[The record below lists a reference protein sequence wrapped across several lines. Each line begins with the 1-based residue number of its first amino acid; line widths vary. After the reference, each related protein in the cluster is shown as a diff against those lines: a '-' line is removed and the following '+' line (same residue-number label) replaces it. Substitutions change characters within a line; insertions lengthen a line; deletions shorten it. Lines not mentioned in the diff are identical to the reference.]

1 MATKKI
7 PTFDPAKAINADGNV
22 IPKNYT
28 GWAIDTG
35 PNGVY
40 ARYATNG
47 KWPTAKTWADMP
59 PGTAYQLNGNSWTS
73 ISGVTANTSIAG
85 QQTKPLPDVQD
96 NRSTPAATATPAA
109 TGTPAATTATSAAPS
124 AKAAN
129 KPPVAPPAAPT
140 NTTAAPTDAQQ
151 ATTTPATTEVG
162 GALPADIN
170 GTNVPQV
177 EAQLNKEYPAIYS
190 FWMSDPTLKSI
201 FESSVADGTIAS
213 LQKGSAAAAQKFG
226 QALQPWIAKNGSSM
240 LAAES
245 DKAALPGKYQETLTN
260 RQSFVKNIATQ
271 LGYSNLDDAT
281 LNKVAELTFN
291 TDYLDT
297 SFGTQAGQDRLKT
310 YLAQTAAASNM
321 ALTGGTAA
329 QTRTD
334 LINYNNQMGNPY
346 SSAWIDSAVSDIADP
361 SKGVSPDTY
370 KTMIKTASASKYSGF
385 ADQINKGVSVQ
396 QIADPYISKMTDLLE
411 LPYNTSNYSQ
421 YLNDPLI
428 QKALSTSIGPDGTTQ
443 PMTNYDFANTVRQDP
458 RWAYTN
464 NARDSVNGML
474 HQIGKDFGFTS

>member
-7 PTFDPAKAINADGNV
+7 QTFDPAKAVNTDANG

-28 GWAIDTG
+28 GWTINDAPDGT
-35 PNGVY
+35 Y

-47 KWPTAKTWADMP
+47 KWVSADTWDDMP
-59 PGTAYQLNGNSWTS
+59 PGNAYQLNGNKWTAVGK
-73 ISGVTANTSIAG
+73 ITANTSIVG
-85 QQTKPLPDVQD
+85 QQTKPLPDIQD
-96 NRSTPAATATPAA
+96 NRPAPVA
-109 TGTPAATTATSAAPS
+109 TGTPAATTAASAAPS

-129 KPPVAPPAAPT
+129 KPLVAPPAAPT
-140 NTTAAPTDAQQ
+140 DKANASTPPT
-151 ATTTPATTEVG
+151 ATTTPATTAVG

-240 LAAES
+240 LAAEA

-260 RQSFVKNIATQ
+260 RQSFVKDTATQ

-291 TDYLDT
+291 TDYLDS

-310 YLAQTAAASNM
+310 YLAQTAAASKM

-428 QKALSTSIGPDGTTQ
+428 QKAMSTSIGKDGTTQ

>member
-1 MATKKI
+1 M
-7 PTFDPAKAINADGNV
+7 
-22 IPKNYT
+22 
-28 GWAIDTG
+28 
-35 PNGVY
+35 
-40 ARYATNG
+40 
-47 KWPTAKTWADMP
+47 
-59 PGTAYQLNGNSWTS
+59 
-73 ISGVTANTSIAG
+73 ANTPK
-85 QQTKPLPDVQD
+85 KPVVQ
-96 NRSTPAATATPAA
+96 
-109 TGTPAATTATSAAPS
+109 
-124 AKAAN
+124 K
-129 KPPVAPPAAPT
+129 PT
-140 NTTAAPTDAQQ
+140 NTTAAPTAAPTDAQQ
-151 ATTTPATTEVG
+151 ATTTPATTAVG

-260 RQSFVKNIATQ
+260 RESFVKNTATQ
-271 LGYSNLDDAT
+271 LGYTNLDDAT

-310 YLAQTAAASNM
+310 YLAQTAAASKM

-361 SKGVSPDTY
+361 SKGVSSDTY

-428 QKALSTSIGPDGTTQ
+428 QKAMSTSIGPDGTTQ
-443 PMTNYDFANTVRQDP
+443 PMTNYDFANAVRQDP